1 MRKCPA
7 HAVPRI
13 FLRMAKEMIYIFPF
27 LETFSLKYHLEFLVY
42 CLYEKE
48 SRELRGHMTQNR
60 KVKYMYLNIK
70 YMYL

>member
-7 HAVPRI
+7 HTVPRI
-13 FLRMAKEMIYIFPF
+13 LLRMAKEMIYILPF
-27 LETFSLKYHLEFLVY
+27 LDTSLKYHSEFLVY
-42 CLYEKE
+42 CLHEKE
-48 SRELRGHMTQNR
+48 SRELRRNMTQNR